1 MKIKKNGK
9 VISLTESDLQ
19 RIVKKVIKESIYPSM
34 EMPSDFDHSSDDEMS
49 AFWRREEEN
58 KRNMDPND
66 FSGTYSWY
74 DPSGDEHPYGGRY
87 DSDSGYWGENN
98 NPDYSEDWED
108 FEFDDFTELKRS
120 DIPNERFRKLRTRK
134 DFDKLRNPET
144 GKVHIRKNPN
154 LVRRYYGGR
163 E

>member
-9 VISLTESDLQ
+9 VITLTESDLQ
-19 RIVKKVIKESIYPSM
+19 RIVKKVIKESL

-58 KRNMDPND
+58 KRNMNPND
-66 FSGTYSWY
+66 FMGTYSWY

-98 NPDYSEDWED
+98 NPDY
-108 FEFDDFTELKRS
+108 
-120 DIPNERFRKLRTRK
+120 
-134 DFDKLRNPET
+134 
-144 GKVHIRKNPN
+144 
-154 LVRRYYGGR
+154 
-163 E
+163 